1 MWHKRRIYKKQLRIR
16 LSWLVLLSTAFIP
29 YAVADPV
36 PGEQPQEPP
45 VTEPAEPG
53 EPAGAAGKP
62 PAPAPTFTPS
72 EQIEADSTVSFPVD
86 I

>member
-1 MWHKRRIYKKQLRIR
+1 MHTNSRQEHCR
-16 LSWLVLLSTAFIP
+16 LCRLVLLAAVFVP
-29 YAVADPV
+29 PAVADPV

-45 VTEPAEPG
+45 VTQPAEPG
-53 EPAGAAGKP
+53 EPAGAAEKP

>member
-1 MWHKRRIYKKQLRIR
+1 MRIDNRQVHCR
-16 LSWLVLLSTAFIP
+16 LCRLVLLAAVLVP
-29 YAVADPV
+29 CAVADPV
-36 PGEQPQEPP
+36 PGEQPQAPP

-53 EPAGAAGKP
+53 ESAGTAQQP

-72 EQIEADSTVSFPVD
+72 EQIEADSAVSFPVD